1 MLLLLS
7 IKLNLKH
14 LIRLLIFPRNHP
26 KQPSKAIKS
35 KARELLEDVNL
46 ESSED
51 ENKAAYVSKLVAQL
65 VKNQHKKSRKTE
77 TLLLLHLRFRL

>member
-1 MLLLLS
+1 
-7 IKLNLKH
+7 
-14 LIRLLIFPRNHP
+14 LIRLLIFQRNHP

-35 KARELLEDVNL
+35 KARKLLEVVNL

-65 VKNQHKKSRKTE
+65 VKN
-77 TLLLLHLRFRL
+77 